1 MAGSAHIAEVMEAV
15 RARILTLKT
24 IDGLTDLAVEIANP
38 AQHHPRPVDATSHL
52 VTLFLYRIEPD
63 HAAML
68 AGPDRG
74 MAVRLKVMITVY
86 GGQHDGAEESI
97 GSIEMRI
104 LSHIMRLFLEQP
116 QLGPIRVRDTLPLGP
131 LADFVTKGVTVE
143 AQQLSL
149 DMEEVNHIWTT
160 QGDTP
165 FRTSLV
171 YSFNYGL
178 VVPSTPSDVGPPVLQ
193 VEGRASAGYA
203 PNPEPPLPE
212 LGALAFVVERSDGS
226 RQLHP
231 SHQLRAGTDLRV
243 ALLCV
248 TEAAVDFDLRLD
260 RLNSATGVWEDQT
273 GQFAPNVL
281 VSTSRAG
288 LDPAAMPVG
297 MVLTLTDPGEATVY
311 RLSVRHAADPDL
323 YDIAPITLVVEAPAP

>member
-86 GGQHDGAEESI
+86 GGQKDGAEESI
-97 GSIEMRI
+97 GSVEMRI
-104 LSHIMRLFLEQP
+104 LSHIMRLFLEQSK
-116 QLGPIRVRDTLPLGP
+116 LGPIKVKDTLPLGP
-131 LADFVTKGVTVE
+131 IADFVTKGVSVE

-178 VVPSTPSDVGPPVLQ
+178 VVPSTPSDIGPPVLS
-193 VEGRASAGYA
+193 VDSSSEAEFNPTPTPA
-203 PNPEPPLPE
+203 PAQ
-212 LGALAFVVERSDGS
+212 LGALAFVIDQGGGL
-226 RQLHP
+226 RQLVP
-231 SHQLRAGTDLRV
+231 SLEAVSGADIDV

-248 TEAAVDFDLRLD
+248 TEASEAFDLTLEKLD
-260 RLNSATGVWEDQT
+260 PTDGVWVDQPAA
-273 GQFAPNVL
+273 FAPNEL
-281 VSTSRAG
+281 TSLARDS
-288 LDPAAMPVG
+288 LDPAAMPTGTTVSI
-297 MVLTLTDPGEATVY
+297 TDPGEAAVY
-311 RLSVRHAADPDL
+311 KFSVTHKTDPGS
-323 YDIAPITLVVEAPAP
+323 YQIGPITLVVEAGP